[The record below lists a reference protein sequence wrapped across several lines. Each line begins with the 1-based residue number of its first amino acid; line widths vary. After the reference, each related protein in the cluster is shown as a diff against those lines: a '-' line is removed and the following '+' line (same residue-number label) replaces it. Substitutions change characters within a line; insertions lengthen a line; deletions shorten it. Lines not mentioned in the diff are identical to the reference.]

1 MHGDGLSDTI
11 SVIGS
16 SGLQGVIVGL
26 LSRLIVDLTTQ
37 IIKWFLLI
45 EFLILKYLESRDI
58 IIVDWGRLTF
68 GLMEFNQ
75 RVSEHTISIFIAI
88 LETGA
93 FGVGFLGG
101 YFLSGKAGIT
111 KYLKDI

>member
-1 MHGDGLSDTI
+1 MAVTDTLSA
-11 SVIGS
+11 IGS
-16 SGLQGVIVGL
+16 SGLQGIIIGIV
-26 LSRLIVDLTTQ
+26 SRMIVDLTTQ
-37 IIKWFLLI
+37 VIKWFLLI
-45 EFLILKYLESRDI
+45 EFLILKYLESRGI

-75 RVSEHTISIFIAI
+75 KVSEQTISIFIAI

-101 YFLSGKAGIT
+101 YFLSGKAGLT
-111 KYLKDI
+111 KFLKDV

>member
-1 MHGDGLSDTI
+1 MTDTLSA
-11 SVIGS
+11 IGS
-16 SGLQGVIVGL
+16 SGLQGIIIGIV
-26 LSRLIVDLTTQ
+26 SRMIVDLTTQ
-37 IIKWFLLI
+37 VIKWFLLI
-45 EFLILKYLESRDI
+45 EFLILKYLESRGI

-75 RVSEHTISIFIAI
+75 KVSEQTISIFIAI

-101 YFLSGKAGIT
+101 YFLSGKAGLT
-111 KYLKDI
+111 KFLKDV